1 MKPNIRS
8 LNYGT
13 LYSLTIT
20 KLPIEPYSIDT
31 IVITKLN
38 TKIQNKR
45 IIVLKGEKRVYFQ
58 FSYTDSIPTIK
69 IETYNYQWL
78 DSADYY
84 GVPFM
89 ISQIINSQKVAPFI
103 SSSYDVPR
111 KYYGDKNKIFKI
123 ISSLPIILYDS
134 SFHINIFNPHFIRVE
149 NGMAH
154 HTNWA
159 WKDVKWH
166 VMKELD

>member
-1 MKPNIRS
+1 MKPNFRS
-8 LNYGT
+8 LNYGR
-13 LYSLTIT
+13 LYSLTIIT
-20 KLPIEPYSIDT
+20 LPIEPYSIDT

-45 IIVLKGEKRVYFQ
+45 IIELKGEKRLYFQ

-78 DSADYY
+78 YSADYY
-84 GVPFM
+84 GVQFM
-89 ISQIINSQKVAPFI
+89 INEIRKSKKVEPFI
-103 SSSYDVPR
+103 SSSYATR

-123 ISSLPIILYDS
+123 ISSLPIILYGS
-134 SFHINIFNPHFIRVE
+134 SLHINIFNPHFIRVE

-154 HTNWA
+154 HTNWT

-166 VMKELD
+166 AMKELD

>member
-1 MKPNIRS
+1 MKPNFRS

-20 KLPIEPYSIDT
+20 TLPRERYSIDT

-45 IIVLKGEKRVYFQ
+45 MIVLEREKRVCFH
-58 FSYTDSIPTIK
+58 FSDTDSIPTIK
-69 IETYNYQWL
+69 IETYNYQCL
-78 DSADYY
+78 NAIDYY
-84 GVPFM
+84 GVQFM
-89 ISQIINSQKVAPFI
+89 INEIRKSKKVEPFI
-103 SSSYDVPR
+103 SSPYATR

-123 ISSLPIILYDS
+123 ISSLPIILYGS
-134 SFHINIFNPHFIRVE
+134 SLHINIFNPHFIRVE

-154 HTNWA
+154 HTNWT
-159 WKDVKWH
+159 WKDVKWD

>member
-13 LYSLTIT
+13 LYSLTIIT
-20 KLPIEPYSIDT
+20 LPIEPYSIDT

-45 IIVLKGEKRVYFQ
+45 IIELKGEKRLYFQ

-78 DSADYY
+78 YSADYY
-84 GVPFM
+84 GVQFM
-89 ISQIINSQKVAPFI
+89 INEIRKSKKVEPFI
-103 SSSYDVPR
+103 SSPYANR

-123 ISSLPIILYDS
+123 ISSLPIILYGS
-134 SFHINIFNPHFIRVE
+134 SFHINIFNPHIIIVE

-154 HTNWA
+154 QTNWI

-166 VMKELD
+166 VMKELH

>member
-1 MKPNIRS
+1 MKPNFRS
-8 LNYGT
+8 LNYGR
-13 LYSLTIT
+13 LYSLTIIT
-20 KLPIEPYSIDT
+20 LPIEPYSIDT

-45 IIVLKGEKRVYFQ
+45 IIELKGEKRLYFQ

-69 IETYNYQWL
+69 IETYNYQCL
-78 DSADYY
+78 KAIDYY
-84 GVPFM
+84 GVQFM
-89 ISQIINSQKVAPFI
+89 INEIRKSKKVEPFI
-103 SSSYDVPR
+103 SSSYATR

-123 ISSLPIILYDS
+123 ISSLPIILYGS
-134 SFHINIFNPHFIRVE
+134 SFHINIFNPHFIIVE

-154 HTNWA
+154 HTNWT

-166 VMKELD
+166 AMKELD

>member
-1 MKPNIRS
+1 MKPNFRS

-20 KLPIEPYSIDT
+20 TLPRERYSIDS

-45 IIVLKGEKRVYFQ
+45 MIVLEREKRVCFH
-58 FSYTDSIPTIK
+58 FSDTDSIPTIK
-69 IETYNYQWL
+69 IETYNYQCL
-78 DSADYY
+78 NAIDYY
-84 GVPFM
+84 GVQFM
-89 ISQIINSQKVAPFI
+89 INEIRKSKKVEPFI
-103 SSSYDVPR
+103 SSPYATR

-123 ISSLPIILYDS
+123 ISSLPIILYGS
-134 SFHINIFNPHFIRVE
+134 SFHIFNPHFIKVE

-154 HTNWA
+154 HTNWT

-166 VMKELD
+166 VMKELH

>member
-13 LYSLTIT
+13 LYSLTIIT
-20 KLPIEPYSIDT
+20 LPIEPYSIDT

-45 IIVLKGEKRVYFQ
+45 IIELKGEKRLYFQ
-58 FSYTDSIPTIK
+58 FSYTDSTPTIK
-69 IETYNYQWL
+69 IETYKYQWL
-78 DSADYY
+78 YSADYY
-84 GVPFM
+84 GVQFM
-89 ISQIINSQKVAPFI
+89 INEIRKSKKVELFI
-103 SSSYDVPR
+103 SSPYANR

-123 ISSLPIILYDS
+123 ISSLPIILYGS
-134 SFHINIFNPHFIRVE
+134 SLHINIFNPHFIIVE

-154 HTNWA
+154 HTNWT

-166 VMKELD
+166 AMKELD

>member
-1 MKPNIRS
+1 MKSSIRL

-20 KLPIEPYSIDT
+20 TLPIEPYSIDT

-103 SSSYDVPR
+103 SSSYVA
-111 KYYGDKNKIFKI
+111 
-123 ISSLPIILYDS
+123 ISLTLP
-134 SFHINIFNPHFIRVE
+134 
-149 NGMAH
+149 
-154 HTNWA
+154 
-159 WKDVKWH
+159 K
-166 VMKELD
+166 